1 MPMTFW
7 WGTKTTILFE
17 FWQTKNAADY
27 FLSCACIFA
36 LAMANMVIKSRGK
49 RGGFGL
55 MRPIQP
61 IVLPSG
67 DISNRT
73 QSLAIDSR
81 PSVSRQHTP
90 IGAMSPLG
98 VSKAP
103 YHLHSEESLNLSF
116 SSVQRYTVGP
126 ENRKIRT
133 LFATF
138 LVTLLVISIDW
149 SLMLVCMT
157 FNVGLFLSV
166 VCGIAVGSFMVRA
179 SERSLTCSNS
189 ASFCHSLETM

>member
-27 FLSCACIFA
+27 CLSCACIFA
-36 LAMANMVIKSRGK
+36 LAMVNMVIKSRGK
-49 RGGFGL
+49 RGFGM

-61 IVLPSG
+61 LLLPSG

-73 QSLAIDSR
+73 QSLVVDSR
-81 PSVSRQHTP
+81 PVVSRQHTP

-98 VSKAP
+98 LSKAA
-103 YHLHSEESLNLSF
+103 YHLHSEESLNLSL
-116 SSVQRYTVGP
+116 SSLQRYTVGS
-126 ENRKIRT
+126 ENRKIRA
-133 LFATF
+133 LLATF

-149 SLMLVCMT
+149 SLMLVCMS